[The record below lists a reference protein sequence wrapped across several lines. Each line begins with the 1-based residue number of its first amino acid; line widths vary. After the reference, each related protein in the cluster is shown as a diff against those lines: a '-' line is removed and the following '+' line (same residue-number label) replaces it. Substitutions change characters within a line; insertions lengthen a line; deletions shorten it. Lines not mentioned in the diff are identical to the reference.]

1 MEESLSAYIRAVSA
15 AGLFALLL
23 YLEVMW
29 SLAFAVV
36 VVESKWGFG
45 AQIRSWRLISGMRL
59 RGVVLCLMV
68 LSGALSS
75 ILGLF
80 SWVLE
85 VASESAA
92 AAWKSWALA
101 VLLAVTTILQMVVL
115 LYYAVAITI
124 VYCKAA
130 GGGGGEEFLIRWIM

>member
-1 MEESLSAYIRAVSA
+1 M
-15 AGLFALLL
+15 
-23 YLEVMW
+23 
-29 SLAFAVV
+29 
-36 VVESKWGFG
+36 
-45 AQIRSWRLISGMRL
+45 
-59 RGVVLCLMV
+59 LCLMV

-80 SWVLE
+80 SWLLE
-85 VASESAA
+85 VASETAA
-92 AAWKSWALA
+92 AAWKSWATA

-130 GGGGGEEFLIRWIM
+130 GGGGEEVSNPVDYVKLDMGADELVSASAVSV